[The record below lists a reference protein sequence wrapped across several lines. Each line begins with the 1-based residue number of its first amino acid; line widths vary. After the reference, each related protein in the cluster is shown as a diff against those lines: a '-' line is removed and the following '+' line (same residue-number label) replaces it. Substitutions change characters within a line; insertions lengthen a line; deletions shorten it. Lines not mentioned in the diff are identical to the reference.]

1 MDQSALV
8 TSIGDTLTQLDTEL
22 MSSDLSNNQ
31 PAKWQQLFA
40 LRKHLDDQQRMLVQ
54 QSIESDDASL
64 ETLANTIQAETKT
77 LNQDI
82 KDITKIDSVI
92 NIVSEIS
99 SNLDQVLK
107 LV

>member
-8 TSIGDTLTQLDTEL
+8 TSIGNTLTELDTEL
-22 MSSDLSNNQ
+22 MSEDLNNL

-40 LRKHLDDQQRMLVQ
+40 LRKHLDDQQRTLVQ
-54 QSIESDDASL
+54 QSIESDDASFQ
-64 ETLANTIQAETKT
+64 TLANTIQAETKT
-77 LNQDI
+77 LNQEI
-82 KDITKIDSVI
+82 KDIAKIDAVI